1 MKLTGLSSKVGTA
14 LGVVGLLISCASVIF
29 VLARDNLKEATQ
41 SLESRV
47 AAQTATYHVP
57 ESEHL
62 RLLAQTE
69 MNTREWADV
78 KARMAAQGAT
88 LDEVRA
94 TVARIEARM
103 QK

>member
-14 LGVVGLLISCASVIF
+14 LGVIGLLLACASVIF
-29 VLARDNLKEATQ
+29 TMARDSVEKTST
-41 SLESRV
+41 SLETRI
-47 AAQTATYHVP
+47 AAQASMYHVP
-57 ESEHL
+57 EPEHL
-62 RLLAQTE
+62 RLVAQVE
-69 MNTREWADV
+69 LNTREWADV
-78 KARMAAQGAT
+78 KARLAAQGAT